1 MLNNKKQIKM
11 TNLEVTG
18 VRYQDTRRGVSY
30 VCTTN
35 VPNVLICNDGQGG
48 ATFIEGHIDAK
59 PYQHLNEFQLE
70 ELINKFEN
78 IQ

>member
-1 MLNNKKQIKM
+1 M

-35 VPNVLICNDGQGG
+35 APNVLICNDGHGG
-48 ATFIEGHIDAK
+48 ATFIERHIDAK
-59 PYQHLNEFQLE
+59 AYQHLNEFQLE